1 MANEYDW
8 LGPLAGAVGVG
19 VGAAGAV
26 MAGAWKFLKQ
36 LAHGRVAEE
45 MRVLENR
52 LLVLETQAKEERELA
67 TRDRREMRELAEGNR
82 EELLGMLRQV
92 FDKAN
97 ETNVKVERVMALME
111 KGRRG

>member
-8 LGPLAGAVGVG
+8 LGPVAGAVGVG

-67 TRDRREMRELAEGNR
+67 ARDRREVLD
-82 EELLGMLRQV
+82 MLEQV
-92 FDKAN
+92 FDK
-97 ETNVKVERVMALME
+97 TNATDVKVERVMALLE
-111 KGRRG
+111 GRRR

>member
-8 LGPLAGAVGVG
+8 LGPVAGAVGVG

-45 MRVLENR
+45 VRMLENR

-67 TRDRREMRELAEGNR
+67 ARDRREVLD
-82 EELLGMLRQV
+82 MLEQV
-92 FDKAN
+92 FDK
-97 ETNVKVERVMALME
+97 TNATDVKVERVMALLE
-111 KGRRG
+111 KGRR

>member
-8 LGPLAGAVGVG
+8 LGPVAGAVGVG

-45 MRVLENR
+45 VRMLENR

-67 TRDRREMRELAEGNR
+67 ARDRREVLD
-82 EELLGMLRQV
+82 MLEQV
-92 FDKAN
+92 FDK
-97 ETNVKVERVMALME
+97 TNATDVKVERVMALLE
-111 KGRRG
+111 GRRR